1 MEAGTILILRC
12 ADPRAHIFEYDI
24 RTASPA
30 LASSGWSSQG
40 DTLQDTAK
48 CILHCGLAAC
58 PSASL
63 PWELVDDT
71 IVTATA
77 KTRGGAVVCAKT
89 TRVFSV
95 SHDNKSR
102 ACPAAQ
108 LKASPAGLQGEPKPQ
123 NANTWREE
131 GKTSADSTRTISE
144 TMRRATALNKH
155 LLHGPDD
162 EKFFVTSMVEDGLIP
177 ASCRFDSD
185 GIFSC

>member
-24 RTASPA
+24 RTVSPA

-71 IVTATA
+71 IVTANA

-89 TRVFSV
+89 TRAFSV
-95 SHDNKSR
+95 SHDKFR

-123 NANTWREE
+123 NPNTWREE
-131 GKTSADSTRTISE
+131 AKTSPDSTRTIAE
-144 TMRRATALNKH
+144 TMISAIALNKH
-155 LLHGPDD
+155 LLHGARSVPRAPRNR
-162 EKFFVTSMVEDGLIP
+162 V
-177 ASCRFDSD
+177 
-185 GIFSC
+185 